1 MTHTASA
8 EGGLEMAHLGAAE
21 LKRRLRELATT
32 TFIARHLP
40 PMRDQ
45 TTNEGGGRHDYAL
58 ALSGFLLRSGRLGEQ
73 TALKILTAAWDAKG
87 WPDVRS
93 KSEAHHDLEGIVR
106 DTVENLIAAEPVVG
120 GPTLEDLAPGV
131 VRLLCKWWGWARK
144 ANEEE
149 PTEDTPEEKEERRSQ
164 ADRLIGYA
172 LKDVE
177 ALFVDQHGAPH
188 ALVGEEALPLN
199 SRCHSWLRGLMW
211 EHEERAVSGE
221 YLKTAAGTL
230 AARADWGDANTRAES
245 KAHHSRQID
254 RELRDGGRTS

>member
-1 MTHTASA
+1 MNHTASA

-106 DTVENLIAAEPVVG
+106 DTVENLIAGEPVVG

-131 VRLLCKWWGWARK
+131 VRLLFKWWGWARK

-164 ADRLIGYA
+164 ADRLRRTMGELLAYH
-172 LKDVE
+172 E
-177 ALFVDQHGAPH
+177 AAAERYLQAEPK
-188 ALVGEEALPLN
+188 
-199 SRCHSWLRGLMW
+199 RGLHDQTSRTPAR
-211 EHEERAVSGE
+211 ETPQAPSSG
-221 YLKTAAGTL
+221 
-230 AARADWGDANTRAES
+230 
-245 KAHHSRQID
+245 
-254 RELRDGGRTS
+254 GGRPGEHDGHRRGERGGGYRGAHPGARGGAYGA